1 MNLSFSANFGNS
13 QKNAPV
19 DGHGDVQNS
28 KFVNRLASFPAVSS
42 GADVLNSGADVLK
55 KNPLTAMPLQMTKTT
70 TRLLAAPFNPL
81 ASLSFFVLEPLIQ
94 PILDRIDAVAH
105 DGLARVESTVP
116 LITEEPGKILADI
129 KHFVFLPFTKA
140 EEGKHHIEETYSHEC
155 SVHGNGI
162 LAKGRAVV
170 CTQLIV
176 FSDGLLWIR
185 SVIGAAQKQAT
196 EVVKGGRN

>member
-1 MNLSFSANFGNS
+1 
-13 QKNAPV
+13 
-19 DGHGDVQNS
+19 
-28 KFVNRLASFPAVSS
+28 
-42 GADVLNSGADVLK
+42 
-55 KNPLTAMPLQMTKTT
+55 MPLQMTKRTT
-70 TRLLAAPFNPL
+70 SLLAAPFNPL

-116 LITEEPGKILADI
+116 LITEEPGKIMAEI
-129 KHFVFLPFTKA
+129 KHIVFLPFTKA

-155 SVHGNGI
+155 EVHGNGI
-162 LAKGRAVV
+162 FAKGRAVV

-185 SVIGAAQKQAT
+185 SIIGAAQKQAT
-196 EVVKGGRN
+196 EVVKGGRKA